1 MVRRASPIPHAIDRS
16 DVGMW
21 HPAGRLRL
29 AVKTLEQVRILSYA
43 FDDGLE
49 CYQSID
55 NGIARAV
62 DNAHSSATQLLNE
75 FVFAELI
82 HRAGT
87 SPRGSKSSAR
97 SPSESSSN
105 RRRGGS

>member
-1 MVRRASPIPHAIDRS
+1 MLQ
-16 DVGMW
+16 
-21 HPAGRLRL
+21 PAGRLRL
-29 AVKTLEQVRILSYA
+29 AVKALEQVRILSHA
-43 FDDGLE
+43 FDDGLQ
-49 CYQSID
+49 CHQSID

-97 SPSESSSN
+97 SSLRFFSSWG
-105 RRRGGS
+105 RGGNYARTSQIEACGEE

>member
-1 MVRRASPIPHAIDRS
+1 MLQ
-16 DVGMW
+16 
-21 HPAGRLRL
+21 PAGRLRL
-29 AVKTLEQVRILSYA
+29 AVKALEQVRILSHA

-49 CYQSID
+49 CHQSID

-62 DNAHSSATQLLNE
+62 DNAHSSATQLLDE

-87 SPRGSKSSAR
+87 SPRGAKVQPDPLWSLPATEAEVGIRPGLAR
-97 SPSESSSN
+97 S
-105 RRRGGS
+105 RR